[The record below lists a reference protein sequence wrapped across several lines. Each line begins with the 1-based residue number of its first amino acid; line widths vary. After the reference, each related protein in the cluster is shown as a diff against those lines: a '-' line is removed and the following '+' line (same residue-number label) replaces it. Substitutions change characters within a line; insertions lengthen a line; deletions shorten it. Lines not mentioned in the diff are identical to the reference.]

1 MDRFYIIPN
10 LLKDGDYAITN
21 EIKNYIESRGCRCY
35 TAEKD
40 SDGHIIPGT
49 VPDDAQCGLVLGG
62 DGTLIRSVRDLGG
75 RNLPL
80 LGINLGTLGYLAEV
94 DLDNYKEALDLLFN
108 GTPDIEERM
117 MLCGTFKAAK
127 TLP

>member
-21 EIKNYIESRGCRCY
+21 EIKNYIESRGCCCY

-80 LGINLGTLGYLAEV
+80 LGSGPG
-94 DLDNYKEALDLLFN
+94 
-108 GTPDIEERM
+108 
-117 MLCGTFKAAK
+117 
-127 TLP
+127 